1 VKVQD
6 ILGLFSIGREFVNI
20 VIAPF
25 NKPDEPMP
33 ATARPTINIFEET
46 ATPHN
51 KEPNSNKNRNVRNV
65 YYTN

>member
-1 VKVQD
+1 MQN
-6 ILGLFSIGREFVNI
+6 ILGLFSIGREFVKI

-25 NKPDEPMP
+25 IKPDEPMP

-51 KEPNSNKNRNVRNV
+51 KEPSSNRNTNVRNV
-65 YYTN
+65 Y